1 MINKS
6 TSSAKVKTKTD
17 TEREHSL
24 IRLAAIGAIGNVL
37 EWYDFA
43 IYGFFATIL
52 AANYFP
58 SDNPT
63 VSLVASFGAFAAGF
77 LMRPVGG
84 ALFGHIGDTIARNRA
99 LFLSILMMAVPT
111 GLLALLPTY
120 QVWGVWAA
128 ILVVVLRM
136 AQGLAVGGEYTG
148 SIVYLAEHAPPG
160 KRAFM
165 TAFPMAGA
173 TLGILL
179 ASGVGAFLSA
189 ILTPEQ
195 LTDWGWRVAFGVGIL
210 VSAIGF
216 IIRRGLPETEIEA
229 PETAPLIAAC
239 RHHWWGMVQ
248 AFGLV
253 TGAAAGFYLGF
264 IFIVTWLVQNVHE
277 SRATALEINTLA
289 LAVMLVT
296 IPFWA
301 YISDQIGRRRMLLIG
316 YSGLVVTAYP
326 LIWLMYHPDPLL
338 ITIGQM
344 GFAIVLPMV
353 MASLPAT
360 MVELFSRTVRSTAV
374 GLSYNLTFAIFGG
387 TAPMVAVWINANSH
401 NPLGFAWY
409 LVGLC
414 GVSLLFAMSVASK
427 HNLPLTDKHS
437 EA

>member
-1 MINKS
+1 MNNKI
-6 TSSAKVKTKTD
+6 SSDVIKTEASQGNEK
-17 TEREHSL
+17 SL
-24 IRLAAIGAIGNVL
+24 ARLAAIGAIGNVL

-43 IYGFFATIL
+43 IYGFFASIL
-52 AANYFP
+52 AVNYFP

-63 VSLVASFGAFAAGF
+63 VSLIASFGAFAAGF

-84 ALFGHIGDTIARNRA
+84 ALFGHIGDTIGRNRA
-99 LFLSILMMAVPT
+99 LFLSILLMAVPT

-120 QVWGVWAA
+120 EVWGVWAA
-128 ILVVVLRM
+128 FLVVVLRM

-148 SIVYLAEHAPPG
+148 SIVYLAEHAPPRR
-160 KRAFM
+160 RAFM

-179 ASGVGAFLSA
+179 ASGVGAFLSSL
-189 ILTPEQ
+189 LTPEQ
-195 LTDWGWRVAFGVGIL
+195 LSSWGWRAAFGVGIL

-216 IIRRGLPETEIEA
+216 LIRRGLPETEIQA

-239 RHHWWGMVQ
+239 RHHWRGMVQ

-264 IFIVTWLVQNVHE
+264 IFIVTWLVQTVHE
-277 SRATALEINTLA
+277 PRAMALEINTLA

-301 YISDQIGRRRMLLIG
+301 YVSDQVGRRRMLIIG
-316 YSGLVVTAYP
+316 YLGMVVTAYP
-326 LIWLMYHPDPLL
+326 LIWLMYHPVPML

-360 MVELFSRTVRSTAV
+360 MVELFPRTVRSTAV

-414 GVSLLFAMSVASK
+414 AISLMFAMRIANR
-427 HNLPLTDKHS
+427 HHLPLADRHLG
-437 EA
+437 E

>member
-1 MINKS
+1 MNNKIS
-6 TSSAKVKTKTD
+6 SDVIKAETSQGNEK
-17 TEREHSL
+17 SL
-24 IRLAAIGAIGNVL
+24 ARLAAIGAIGNVL

-43 IYGFFATIL
+43 IYGFFASIL
-52 AANYFP
+52 AVNYFP

-63 VSLVASFGAFAAGF
+63 VSLIASFGAFAAGF

-84 ALFGHIGDTIARNRA
+84 ALFGHIGDTIGRNRA
-99 LFLSILMMAVPT
+99 LFLSILLMAVPT

-120 QVWGVWAA
+120 EVWGVWAA

-148 SIVYLAEHAPPG
+148 SIVYLAEHAPPRR
-160 KRAFM
+160 RAFM

-179 ASGVGAFLSA
+179 ASGVGAFLSSL
-189 ILTPEQ
+189 LTPEQ
-195 LTDWGWRVAFGVGIL
+195 LSSWGWRAAFGVGIL

-216 IIRRGLPETEIEA
+216 LIRRGLPETEIQA

-239 RHHWWGMVQ
+239 RHHWRGMVQ

-264 IFIVTWLVQNVHE
+264 IFIVTWLVQTVHE
-277 SRATALEINTLA
+277 PRATALEINTLA

-301 YISDQIGRRRMLLIG
+301 YVSDQIGRRRMLVIG
-316 YSGLVVTAYP
+316 YLGMVVTAYP
-326 LIWLMYHPDPLL
+326 LIWLMYHPVPML

-344 GFAIVLPMV
+344 GFAIVLPIV

-360 MVELFSRTVRSTAV
+360 MVELFPRTVRSTAV

-414 GVSLLFAMSVASK
+414 AISLMFAMRIANR
-427 HNLPLTDKHS
+427 HHLPLADRHLG
-437 EA
+437 E

>member
-1 MINKS
+1 MNNKIS
-6 TSSAKVKTKTD
+6 SDVIKTETSQGNEK
-17 TEREHSL
+17 SL
-24 IRLAAIGAIGNVL
+24 ARLAAIGAIGNVL

-43 IYGFFATIL
+43 IYGFFASIL
-52 AANYFP
+52 AVNYFP

-63 VSLVASFGAFAAGF
+63 VSLIASFGAFAASF

-84 ALFGHIGDTIARNRA
+84 ALFGHIGDTIGRNRA
-99 LFLSILMMAVPT
+99 LFLSILLMAVPT

-120 QVWGVWAA
+120 EVWGVWAA

-148 SIVYLAEHAPPG
+148 SIVYLAEHAPPRR
-160 KRAFM
+160 RAFM

-179 ASGVGAFLSA
+179 ASGVGAFLSSL
-189 ILTPEQ
+189 LTPEQ
-195 LTDWGWRVAFGVGIL
+195 LSSWGWRAAFGVGIL

-216 IIRRGLPETEIEA
+216 LIRRGLPETEIQA

-239 RHHWWGMVQ
+239 RHHWRGMVQ

-264 IFIVTWLVQNVHE
+264 IFIVTWLVQTVHE
-277 SRATALEINTLA
+277 PRATALEINTLA

-301 YISDQIGRRRMLLIG
+301 YVSDQIGRRRMLVIG
-316 YSGLVVTAYP
+316 YLGMVVTAYP
-326 LIWLMYHPDPLL
+326 LIWLMYHPVTML

-344 GFAIVLPMV
+344 GFAIVLPIV

-360 MVELFSRTVRSTAV
+360 MVELFPRTVRSTAV

-414 GVSLLFAMSVASK
+414 AISLMFAMRIANR
-427 HNLPLTDKHS
+427 HHLPLADRHLG
-437 EA
+437 E